1 MDMSVSRWA
10 RDARR
15 FLNGDINKEIE
26 ERLERV
32 VGLDPA
38 VGSEYDGYGASRET
52 LAEILPYATFL
63 YKMYFRVETQGLE
76 NVAAMKRALII
87 PNHMTP
93 APVDAVNICTAFFL
107 EPEPPRFV
115 RSVTHYLLAGLP
127 FLSMLTSRS
136 GQVIGHPDN
145 VRGLFQDDNL
155 ILLFPEGVG
164 AFRLYKNR
172 YKLNEFNIGFMELA
186 IRYDYPII
194 PTAVIGSE
202 ESVMILYEL
211 KALNG
216 KFGFFN
222 FPITPTFPWLGLP
235 GMFPMPAKFRIYFG
249 EPMDFSMHKD
259 KLDDPDAIRQLVE
272 VVKQR
277 VQDMLDEKRAELPA
291 VPFF

>member
-1 MDMSVSRWA
+1 MPVSRWA

-15 FLNGDINKEIE
+15 FLNKDINKEIE
-26 ERLERV
+26 ERLGRV
-32 VGLDPA
+32 VGLDPEI
-38 VGSEYDGYGASRET
+38 GSEYDGYGASRET
-52 LAEILPYATFL
+52 LSEILPYACFL
-63 YKMYFRVETQGLE
+63 YKLYFRVETHGLE
-76 NVAAMKRALII
+76 NVAAMKRALIT

-93 APVDAVNICTAFFL
+93 VPVDATNICTAFFL

-127 FLSMLTSRS
+127 FLSTITSRS

-145 VRGLFQDDNL
+145 ARGLFQEDNL
-155 ILLFPEGVG
+155 ILLFPEGAE

-172 YKLNEFNIGFMELA
+172 YKLNAFNIGFMEMA

-202 ESVMILYEL
+202 ESVMIIAEW
-211 KALNG
+211 KALNN

-222 FPITPTFPWLGLP
+222 FPITLTFPWLGLP
-235 GMFPMPAKFRIYFG
+235 GILPLPAKFRIYFG

-259 KLDDPDAIRQLVE
+259 KLDDPEAIKQLVE
-272 VVKQR
+272 IVKQR
-277 VQDMLDEKRAELPA
+277 VQDMLDEKRAELPS